1 MFYIIF
7 NIQNMKSVNENE
19 NMQKKLV
26 SDEFTKLHCSSIL
39 YLHRIYIE
47 LSMIKNLKKKSIINL
62 YLNYRNESGFST
74 RMTFSKK
81 LRCSCHSGSRKSENV
96 KICLLG

>member
-1 MFYIIF
+1 
-7 NIQNMKSVNENE
+7 MKSVNENE

-74 RMTFSKK
+74 RGVHVIRGQENPKMSKYAY
-81 LRCSCHSGSRKSENV
+81 
-96 KICLLG
+96 